1 MDKTD
6 STTIQ
11 LQCPFT
17 CIIAGATGSG
27 KSTLLFKILRQGDQ
41 VFLSPP
47 KQIIYCYGIY
57 QTLYD
62 DMKSHLSHIRF
73 YEGLPTKDDL
83 ESWAAVEPGHKV
95 LVLDDL
101 MQRAVKDP
109 DIADLFCQFSHH
121 LNFSTIF
128 VAQNLFADG
137 MRCLSL
143 NTHYFILLKNSR
155 GVLQV
160 QTLGKQIL
168 QIAYNVLQGA
178 REVSTKDVNKLAKHK
193 LVIHRF
199 VAKETTRVRRVQ
211 LLARYLDIILPLLKA
226 IEKDLK

>member
-1 MDKTD
+1 MRVCPLKT
-6 STTIQ
+6 T
-11 LQCPFT
+11 
-17 CIIAGATGSG
+17 
-27 KSTLLFKILRQGDQ
+27 
-41 VFLSPP
+41 
-47 KQIIYCYGIY
+47 
-57 QTLYD
+57 
-62 DMKSHLSHIRF
+62 
-73 YEGLPTKDDL
+73 

-168 QIAYNVLQGA
+168 PGQLPYFMDAYRKATEPKYEYLLIDL
-178 REVSTKDVNKLAKHK
+178 SPHTDPKYKL
-193 LVIHRF
+193 R
-199 VAKETTRVRRVQ
+199 TN
-211 LLARYLDIILPLLKA
+211 ILPDQLTIVYLPEHTK
-226 IEKDLK
+226 KH

>member
-1 MDKTD
+1 MDKID

-41 VFLSPP
+41 VFSSPP

-168 QIAYNVLQGA
+168 PGQLPYFMDAYGKATEPKYGYLLIDLSPHTDPKYKLRTNILSDQLTIVYLP
-178 REVSTKDVNKLAKHK
+178 EHTKKH
-193 LVIHRF
+193 
-199 VAKETTRVRRVQ
+199 
-211 LLARYLDIILPLLKA
+211 
-226 IEKDLK
+226 